1 MNCIPFL
8 PLKSYTLMSQ
18 HLKSFYKVSFRLST
32 SLSLVHNQHGNSKLQ
47 LLPVPTTIQKTQIRS
62 KYLRRTPIDVIEN
75 TKGGQYM
82 ENWAEEQLLQTGQL
96 YNDETELP
104 TEKDDRDTLA
114 DEEEVTKPKK
124 KKKRDKKTKK
134 ALKEE
139 EKSQNWEEM
148 KKKDLVFKELN
159 VQLYHKALPKVRTY
173 LEEGKSAYVREELDF
188 FYVEGWRLVGEALNK
203 GLKPLAI
210 FFSRS
215 RLFYN
220 LIPSVAKTDKELASM
235 LNLYPLYKTP
245 YTVFKLWSSLKTPPG
260 IIGVFQLSEAER
272 VSTPTK
278 LKSELSFPLTVI
290 LDEVRDPSN
299 LGGIYRTL
307 VAAGVEQI
315 ILMKGCC
322 DIWDPKVFRATAG
335 TQLNM
340 NCLTKVPWKLLE
352 SHIPP
357 TPNVFLADSYCT
369 RDFIEAQDEELV
381 NIEPANEE
389 ETLALKKEG
398 LAVSEKSTVIETTE
412 DGNELEVN
420 YSHDDEYHLQMFKNI
435 EFPKVS
441 YEDADFFTE
450 SLKLDGQNTILIIG
464 GEKGLSNNAKKF
476 ALESNA
482 VQVGV
487 PLLNDVES
495 LNSSVATGILVYAAQ
510 KQYKDIK
517 RKQKAQDIGI
527 NT

>member
-1 MNCIPFL
+1 
-8 PLKSYTLMSQ
+8 
-18 HLKSFYKVSFRLST
+18 
-32 SLSLVHNQHGNSKLQ
+32 
-47 LLPVPTTIQKTQIRS
+47 
-62 KYLRRTPIDVIEN
+62 
-75 TKGGQYM
+75 
-82 ENWAEEQLLQTGQL
+82 
-96 YNDETELP
+96 LP
-104 TEKDDRDTLA
+104 TQKDDRDTLA

-124 KKKRDKKTKK
+124 KKRKDRKAKKD
-134 ALKEE
+134 LQEG

-148 KKKDLVFKELN
+148 NKKDLVFKNLN
-159 VQLYHKALPKVRTY
+159 VQHYHKALPKVRTY

-188 FYVEGWRLVGEALNK
+188 FYVEGWRLLGEALNK

-220 LIPSVAKTDKELASM
+220 LIPSVAKTETELASI

-260 IIGVFQLSEAER
+260 VIGKRSIKLSEAEHM
-272 VSTPTK
+272 STPTK

-335 TQLNM
+335 TQLHM

-381 NIEPANEE
+381 NIEPADEK
-389 ETLALKKEG
+389 ETLALKKKG
-398 LAVSEKSTVIETTE
+398 LTESERNTVTETTE
-412 DGNELEVN
+412 DGHEFEVN
-420 YSHDDEYHLQMFKNI
+420 YSHDDQYHLQLFNNI

-441 YEDADFFTE
+441 YEEADFFTE
-450 SLKLDGQNTILIIG
+450 NLKLDGQNTILIIG

-476 ALESNA
+476 ALETNA

-510 KQYKDIK
+510 KQFKDIK
-517 RKQKAQDIGI
+517 RKQKVQDIADD
-527 NT
+527 N